1 MAETLVQLNDVARD
15 FDVSPP
21 WLDRVLGGKPR
32 VLLKAV
38 DGVSLSIARGE
49 TLGLVGESGC
59 GKSTVARLL
68 LRLIEPDAGRLT
80 VDGEDIGHELDAPN
94 RHDGPQILVCT
105 QGAVTLRGKSDALHL
120 ERGASAWVAADDGPI
135 RLEAAEP
142 SALFRA
148 TVGPPAL

>member
-1 MAETLVQLNDVARD
+1 MRSESDAAGL
-15 FDVSPP
+15 
-21 WLDRVLGGKPR
+21 
-32 VLLKAV
+32 V
-38 DGVSLSIARGE
+38 DGDVLYLLMRQAKACDLPIIRERLSA
-49 TLGLVGESGC
+49 
-59 GKSTVARLL
+59 KQVAV
-68 LRLIEPDAGRLT
+68 EP